1 MGGSEL
7 ISKKANTKMPPN
19 MIWNQASFL
28 YDALWTAEVDNKFID
43 LLREEVMLGNFRV
56 GANNDQ
62 TLEVLRWII
71 NVQFERDFSSLDVKR
86 HVKKVQKRHRVFD
99 WLVNMTGVL
108 YDAYTNTIVGHPFVW
123 DHICKECPF
132 AYAYMTEGDPKWNEL
147 QIIFNDMNEPGLDL
161 FLENVINISS
171 SDSDDDLLMAVNGDY
186 NFLPVIGGIPVEDI
200 NQINNVEVI
209 NAPYVQAIPVLEV
222 SDDVVG
228 SPDMEFWNEV
238 IEGYVSDTGSEGYY
252 NNDAHI
258 MFPMAEIEGWP
269 NMIDQALPSPT
280 SPIQLL
286 LGFNSPSSSAS
297 NSPTYGS

>member
-1 MGGSEL
+1 
-7 ISKKANTKMPPN
+7 MPPN

-86 HVKKVQKRHRVFD
+86 H
-99 WLVNMTGVL
+99 
-108 YDAYTNTIVGHPFVW
+108 
-123 DHICKECPF
+123 ECPF